1 MGVRLPA
8 TIRDTGT
15 WIRRFAA
22 TTPGVI
28 GAVLVVTTIV
38 CLIAGLTVGQQLDA
52 KIGRTEQVL
61 DRTEPLAFAAQSL
74 YVSLSAADAG
84 AATAFLS
91 GGVESPQVRDVYEQA
106 LAEAAAALAEAT
118 AGATDAR
125 SRAIVARIAADL
137 PTYTGLVETARANNR
152 QGFPVGSAY
161 LRQASDLMQTSLL
174 PQAEQLNEARF
185 AAVRA
190 DQHRVGALPWTSVVL
205 LLLVLIACAAG
216 SVVLLRRT
224 NRLVNAGIA
233 LAAAATLLAL
243 LWTAGA
249 TVTAAQLLDTGD
261 GGAGARVEHLAGA
274 RILAQQ
280 ARTDETLA
288 LITRGDI
295 TGPEQSFRTHLTD
308 LEQRL
313 TAAGIGDSE
322 AVRALTNW
330 NAGHN
335 AQRTAYEKADF
346 RGAVTQAIGTGPD
359 SSATSFARLDNEL
372 RAALAQARTDLRD
385 GVDAAGTTFLLSPFG
400 TLLLLLAAAGAVV
413 TGLWPRLKE
422 FL

>member
-1 MGVRLPA
+1 MGSRLPA
-8 TIRDTGT
+8 TIRDAGM
-15 WIRRFAA
+15 WVRRFAA

-28 GAVLVVTTIV
+28 GAVLMVTAV
-38 CLIAGLTVGQQLDA
+38 ACLIAGSTVGQQLDA

-91 GGVESPQVRDVYEQA
+91 GGVESPQVRDTYEQS
-106 LAEAAAALAEAT
+106 LAEAAAALADAT
-118 AGATDAR
+118 AGATDAQT
-125 SRAIVARIAADL
+125 RAIVARIAADL

-174 PQAEQLNEARF
+174 PNAEQLNQARF
-185 AAVRA
+185 AAVRE
-190 DQHRVGALPWTSVVL
+190 DQHSIGALPLTSVVL
-205 LLLVLIACAAG
+205 LLLVLAACGAG
-216 SVVLLRRT
+216 SVLLLRRT
-224 NRLVNAGIA
+224 NRLVNPGVA
-233 LAAAATLLAL
+233 LAAAAALLAL
-243 LWTAGA
+243 VWS
-249 TVTAAQLLDTGD
+249 TAATLTAARLLETGD
-261 GGAGARVEHLAGA
+261 TGAGARVENLASA

-295 TGPEQSFRTHLTD
+295 TAPENAFHTHTRD

-313 TAAGIGDSE
+313 TAAGAGDSE
-322 AVRALTNW
+322 AGRALTNW
-330 NAGHN
+330 RAGHN
-335 AQRTAYEKADF
+335 AQRTAYEKADYA
-346 RGAVTQAIGTGPD
+346 GAVTQAIGTGSD
-359 SSATSFARLDNEL
+359 SSATSFARLDREL
-372 RAALAQARTDLRD
+372 RDALAQARTDLRD
-385 GVDAAGTTFLLSPFG
+385 GVDAAGATFTLSPFG
-400 TLLLLLAAAGAVV
+400 TLILLLAAAGAVV

>member
-1 MGVRLPA
+1 MGSRLPA
-8 TIRDTGT
+8 TIRDAGM
-15 WIRRFAA
+15 WVRRFAA

-28 GAVLVVTTIV
+28 GAVLVVTTV
-38 CLIAGLTVGQQLDA
+38 ACLIAGSTVGQQLDA

-91 GGVESPQVRDVYEQA
+91 GGVESPQVRDTYEQA

-118 AGATDAR
+118 SGATDAQT
-125 SRAIVARIAADL
+125 RAIVARIAADL

-174 PQAEQLNEARF
+174 PNAEQLNQARF
-185 AAVRA
+185 AAVRE
-190 DQHRVGALPWTSVVL
+190 DQHRIGALPLTSIVL
-205 LLLVLIACAAG
+205 LLLVLVACGAG
-216 SVVLLRRT
+216 SVLLLRRT
-224 NRLVNAGIA
+224 NRLVNPGVA
-233 LAAAATLLAL
+233 LAAAAALLAL
-243 LWTAGA
+243 VWSAGA
-249 TVTAAQLLDTGD
+249 TLTAAQLLETGD
-261 GGAGARVEHLAGA
+261 SGAGARVENLASA

-295 TGPEQSFRTHLTD
+295 TAPENAFHTHTRD

-313 TAAGIGDSE
+313 TAAGAGDSE
-322 AVRALTNW
+322 AARALTNW

-335 AQRTAYEKADF
+335 AQRTAYEKADYA
-346 RGAVTQAIGTGPD
+346 GAVTQAIGTGPD
-359 SSATSFARLDNEL
+359 SSATSFARLDREL
-372 RAALAQARTDLRD
+372 RDALAQARTDLRD
-385 GVDAAGTTFLLSPFG
+385 GVDAAGTTFTLSPFG

>member
-1 MGVRLPA
+1 MGSRLPA
-8 TIRDTGT
+8 TIRDAGM
-15 WIRRFAA
+15 WVRRFAA

-28 GAVLVVTTIV
+28 GVVLVVTTV
-38 CLIAGLTVGQQLDA
+38 ACLVAGSTAGQQLGA
-52 KIGRTEQVL
+52 KITRTEQVL

-91 GGVESPQVRDVYEQA
+91 GGIESPQVRDTYEQA

-174 PQAEQLNEARF
+174 PQAEQLNQARF
-185 AAVRA
+185 AAVRE
-190 DQHRVGALPWTSVVL
+190 DQRHIGALPMTTIVL
-205 LLLVLIACAAG
+205 LLLVLLACAIG
-216 SVVLLRRT
+216 SVLLLRRT
-224 NRLVNAGIA
+224 NRLVNAGV
-233 LAAAATLLAL
+233 AAAAAAALLAIV
-243 LWTAGA
+243 WAAGA
-249 TVTAAQLLDTGD
+249 TLTAAQLLDTGD
-261 GGAGARVEHLAGA
+261 TGAGARVENLAGA

-295 TGPEQSFRTHLTD
+295 TAPEASFQTHTVD
-308 LEQRL
+308 LEKRL
-313 TAAGIGDSE
+313 AAAGAADSE
-322 AVRALTNW
+322 AARALTNW
-330 NAGHN
+330 TAGHN
-335 AQRTAYEKADF
+335 AQRTAYEKADYA
-346 RGAVTQAIGTGPD
+346 GAVTQA
-359 SSATSFARLDNEL
+359 
-372 RAALAQARTDLRD
+372 
-385 GVDAAGTTFLLSPFG
+385 
-400 TLLLLLAAAGAVV
+400 
-413 TGLWPRLKE
+413 
-422 FL
+422 

>member
-1 MGVRLPA
+1 MGVWE
-8 TIRDTGT
+8 

-22 TTPGVI
+22 TTPGVV
-28 GAVLVVTTIV
+28 GAVLVITTIT
-38 CLIAGLTVGQQLDA
+38 CLLAGSTVGGQLDA
-52 KIGRTEQVL
+52 KIERTDQVL

-91 GGVESPQVRDVYEQA
+91 GGIESPQVRDTYEQA
-106 LAEAAAALAEAT
+106 LADAAAALAEAT
-118 AGATDAR
+118 AGATDAQ

-174 PQAEQLNEARF
+174 PQAEQLTEARF

-190 DQHRVGALPWTSVVL
+190 DQDRVGALPWTGVLL
-205 LLLVLIACAAG
+205 LLLVLLACAVG
-216 SVVLLRRT
+216 SVLLLRRT
-224 NRLVNAGIA
+224 NRLVNAGVA

-249 TVTAAQLLDTGD
+249 TLAAARVLDD
-261 GGAGARVEHLAGA
+261 GAGARVEHLAGA

-295 TGPEQSFRTHLTD
+295 TAPEKAFQTHTTELA
-308 LEQRL
+308 QRL
-313 TAAGIGDSE
+313 TEAGAGDS
-322 AVRALTNW
+322 AADRALTKW
-330 NAGHN
+330 TAGHN
-335 AQRTAYEKADF
+335 AQRTAYEKADYA
-346 RGAVTQAIGTGPD
+346 GAVAQAIGTAPD
-359 SSATSFARLDNEL
+359 SSATSFAHLDEEL
-372 RAALAQARTDLRD
+372 RGALAQARTDLRD
-385 GVDAAGTTFLLSPFG
+385 GVDDAATLLTLSPFG
-400 TLLLLLAAAGAVV
+400 TLALLLAAAGAVI
-413 TGLWPRLKE
+413 TGLWPRIKE

>member
-1 MGVRLPA
+1 MWV
-8 TIRDTGT
+8 
-15 WIRRFAA
+15 RRFAA

-28 GAVLVVTTIV
+28 GVVLVVTTV
-38 CLIAGLTVGQQLDA
+38 ACLVAGSTAGQQLGA
-52 KIGRTEQVL
+52 KITRTEQVL

-91 GGVESPQVRDVYEQA
+91 GGIESPQVRDTYEQA

-174 PQAEQLNEARF
+174 PQAEQLSQARF
-185 AAVRA
+185 AAVRE
-190 DQHRVGALPWTSVVL
+190 DQRHIGALPMTTIVL
-205 LLLVLIACAAG
+205 LLLVLLACAIG
-216 SVVLLRRT
+216 SVLLLRRT
-224 NRLVNAGIA
+224 NRLVNAGVA
-233 LAAAATLLAL
+233 LAAAAALLAVV
-243 LWTAGA
+243 WAAGA
-249 TVTAAQLLDTGD
+249 TLTAAQLLDTGD
-261 GGAGARVEHLAGA
+261 TGAGARVENLAGA

-295 TGPEQSFRTHLTD
+295 TAPEASFQTHTVD
-308 LEQRL
+308 LEKRL
-313 TAAGIGDSE
+313 AAAGAADSE
-322 AVRALTNW
+322 AARALTNW
-330 NAGHN
+330 TAGHN
-335 AQRTAYEKADF
+335 AQRTAYEKADYA
-346 RGAVTQAIGTGPD
+346 GAVTQAIGTGPD
-359 SSATSFARLDNEL
+359 SSATSFARLDREL
-372 RAALAQARTDLRD
+372 RDALAQARTDLRD
-385 GVDAAGTTFLLSPFG
+385 GVDAAGDTLTLSPFG

-413 TGLWPRLKE
+413 TGLWPRIKE

>member
-1 MGVRLPA
+1 MGSRLPA
-8 TIRDTGT
+8 TIRDAGM
-15 WIRRFAA
+15 WLRRFAA

-28 GAVLVVTTIV
+28 GAVLVVTTV
-38 CLIAGLTVGQQLDA
+38 ACLIAGSTVGQQLDA

-91 GGVESPQVRDVYEQA
+91 GGVESPQVRDTYEQS

-118 AGATDAR
+118 AGATDAQT
-125 SRAIVARIAADL
+125 RAIVARIAADL

-174 PQAEQLNEARF
+174 PNAEQLNKARF
-185 AAVRA
+185 AAVRE
-190 DQHRVGALPWTSVVL
+190 DQHRIGAPPWTSIVL
-205 LLLVLIACAAG
+205 LLLVLAACGAG
-216 SVVLLRRT
+216 SVLLLRRT
-224 NRLVNAGIA
+224 NRWVNPGVA
-233 LAAAATLLAL
+233 LAAAAALLAL
-243 LWTAGA
+243 VWSTGA

-261 GGAGARVEHLAGA
+261 TGAGARVENLASA

-295 TGPEQSFRTHLTD
+295 TAPENAFHTHTRD

-313 TAAGIGDSE
+313 TAAGAGDSE
-322 AVRALTNW
+322 AGRALTNW

-335 AQRTAYEKADF
+335 AQRTAYEKADYA
-346 RGAVTQAIGTGPD
+346 GAVTQAIGTGPD
-359 SSATSFARLDNEL
+359 SSATSFARLDREL
-372 RAALAQARTDLRD
+372 RDALAQARTDLRD
-385 GVDAAGTTFLLSPFG
+385 GVDAAGTTFTLSPFG
-400 TLLLLLAAAGAVV
+400 TLILLLAAAGAVV
-413 TGLWPRLKE
+413 TGLWSRLKE

>member
-8 TIRDTGT
+8 TIRVAGT
-15 WIRRFAA
+15 WSRRFAA

-28 GAVLVVTTIV
+28 GLVLLVTALA
-38 CLIAGLTVGQQLDA
+38 CLIAGSTAGQQLGA
-52 KIGRTEQVL
+52 KIDRTEQVL
-61 DRTEPLAFAAQSL
+61 TRTEPLAFAAQSL

-91 GGVESPQVRDVYEQA
+91 GGIESPQVRDTYEQA

-118 AGATDAR
+118 AGATDAETR
-125 SRAIVARIAADL
+125 TIVARIAADL

-152 QGFPVGSAY
+152 QGYPVGSAY

-174 PQAEQLNEARF
+174 PHAEQLTEARF
-185 AAVRA
+185 AAVGK
-190 DQHRVGALPWTSVVL
+190 DQRDIGALPWTTIVG
-205 LLLVLIACAAG
+205 LLLVLAVCGTG
-216 SVVLLRRT
+216 SVLLLRRT
-224 NRLVNAGIA
+224 NRLVNVGIA
-233 LAAAATLLAL
+233 LAAGATLLAL
-243 LWTAGA
+243 LWTVGA
-249 TVTAAQLLDTGD
+249 TVAAAQLLDTGRT
-261 GGAGARVEHLAGA
+261 GAGARVENLAGA

-295 TGPEQSFRTHLTD
+295 TAPEAAFGTHIGE

-313 TAAGIGDSE
+313 LAAGIADSE
-322 AVRALTNW
+322 TGRTLARWT
-330 NAGHN
+330 AGHN
-335 AQRTAYEKADF
+335 AQRTAYEKADYP
-346 RGAVTQAIGTGPD
+346 GAVSQAIGTGPE
-359 SSATSFARLDNEL
+359 SSATSFTRLDQEL
-372 RAALAQARTDLRD
+372 RDALAHARDDLRD
-385 GVDAAGTTFLLSPFG
+385 GVDAAGNALILSPFG
-400 TLLLLLAAAGAVV
+400 VLVLLLGAAGAVV

>member
-1 MGVRLPA
+1 MWV
-8 TIRDTGT
+8 
-15 WIRRFAA
+15 RRFAA

-28 GAVLVVTTIV
+28 GVVLVVTTV
-38 CLIAGLTVGQQLDA
+38 ACLVAGSTAGQQLSA
-52 KIGRTEQVL
+52 KITRTEQVL

-91 GGVESPQVRDVYEQA
+91 GGIESPQVRDTYEQA
-106 LAEAAAALAEAT
+106 LADAAAALAEAT

-174 PQAEQLNEARF
+174 PQAEQLNQARF
-185 AAVRA
+185 AAVRE
-190 DQHRVGALPWTSVVL
+190 DQRRIGALPMTTIVL
-205 LLLVLIACAAG
+205 LLLVLLACAIG
-216 SVVLLRRT
+216 SVLLLRRT
-224 NRLVNAGIA
+224 NRLVNAGVA
-233 LAAAATLLAL
+233 LAAAAALLAIV
-243 LWTAGA
+243 WSAGA
-249 TVTAAQLLDTGD
+249 TLTAAQLLDTGD
-261 GGAGARVEHLAGA
+261 TGAGARVENLAGA

-295 TGPEQSFRTHLTD
+295 TAPEASFQTHTGD
-308 LEQRL
+308 LEKRL
-313 TAAGIGDSE
+313 AAAGAADSE
-322 AVRALTNW
+322 AARALTNW
-330 NAGHN
+330 TAGHN
-335 AQRTAYEKADF
+335 AQRTAYEKADYA
-346 RGAVTQAIGTGPD
+346 GAVTQAIGTGPD
-359 SSATSFARLDNEL
+359 SSATSFARLDQEL
-372 RAALAQARTDLRD
+372 RDALAQARTDLRD
-385 GVDAAGTTFLLSPFG
+385 GVDAAGDTFTLSPFG

-413 TGLWPRLKE
+413 TGLWPRIKE

>member
-1 MGVRLPA
+1 MWV
-8 TIRDTGT
+8 
-15 WIRRFAA
+15 RRFAA

-28 GAVLVVTTIV
+28 GAVLMVTAV
-38 CLIAGLTVGQQLDA
+38 ACLIAGSTVGQQLDA

-91 GGVESPQVRDVYEQA
+91 GGVESPQVRDTYEQS
-106 LAEAAAALAEAT
+106 LAEAAAALADAT
-118 AGATDAR
+118 AGATDAQT
-125 SRAIVARIAADL
+125 RAIVARIAADL

-174 PQAEQLNEARF
+174 PNAEQLNQARF
-185 AAVRA
+185 AAVRE
-190 DQHRVGALPWTSVVL
+190 DQHSIGALPLTSVVL
-205 LLLVLIACAAG
+205 LLLVLAACGAG
-216 SVVLLRRT
+216 SVLLLRRT
-224 NRLVNAGIA
+224 NRLVNPGVA
-233 LAAAATLLAL
+233 LAAAAALLAL
-243 LWTAGA
+243 VWSTGA
-249 TVTAAQLLDTGD
+249 TLTAAQLLETGD
-261 GGAGARVEHLAGA
+261 TGAGARVENLASA

-295 TGPEQSFRTHLTD
+295 TAPENAFHTHTRD

-313 TAAGIGDSE
+313 AAAGAGDSE
-322 AVRALTNW
+322 AGRALTNW
-330 NAGHN
+330 RAGHN
-335 AQRTAYEKADF
+335 AQRTAYEKADYA
-346 RGAVTQAIGTGPD
+346 GAVTQAIGTGPD
-359 SSATSFARLDNEL
+359 SSATSFARLDREL
-372 RAALAQARTDLRD
+372 RDALAQARTDLRD
-385 GVDAAGTTFLLSPFG
+385 GVDAAGTTFALSPFG
-400 TLLLLLAAAGAVV
+400 TLILLLAAAGAVV

>member
-1 MGVRLPA
+1 MGV
-8 TIRDTGT
+8 
-15 WIRRFAA
+15 WEWVRRFAA

-28 GAVLVVTTIV
+28 GAVLVVTTIA
-38 CLIAGLTVGQQLDA
+38 CLLAGSTVGGQLDA
-52 KIGRTEQVL
+52 KIERTDQVL

-91 GGVESPQVRDVYEQA
+91 GGIESPQVRDTYEQA
-106 LAEAAAALAEAT
+106 LADAAAALAEAT
-118 AGATDAR
+118 AGATDAQ

-190 DQHRVGALPWTSVVL
+190 DQDRVGALPWTGVLL
-205 LLLVLIACAAG
+205 LLLVLVACAVG
-216 SVVLLRRT
+216 SLLLLRRT
-224 NRLVNAGIA
+224 NRLVNAGVA

-249 TVTAAQLLDTGD
+249 TVAAAQVLDTGD
-261 GGAGARVEHLAGA
+261 DGAGARLEHLAGA

-295 TGPEQSFRTHLTD
+295 TVPEKSFQTHTTELA
-308 LEQRL
+308 QRL
-313 TAAGIGDSE
+313 NDAGAGDSD

-330 NAGHN
+330 TAGHN
-335 AQRTAYEKADF
+335 AQRTAYEKADYA
-346 RGAVTQAIGTGPD
+346 GAVAQAIGTAPD
-359 SSATSFARLDNEL
+359 SSATSFARLDEEL
-372 RAALAQARTDLRD
+372 RGALAQARADLRD
-385 GVDAAGTTFLLSPFG
+385 GVDDAGTLLTLSPFG
-400 TLLLLLAAAGAVV
+400 TLALLLAAAGAVI
-413 TGLWPRLKE
+413 TGLWPRIKE

>member
-1 MGVRLPA
+1 MWV
-8 TIRDTGT
+8 
-15 WIRRFAA
+15 RRFAA

-28 GAVLVVTTIV
+28 GVVLVVTTV
-38 CLIAGLTVGQQLDA
+38 ACLVAGSTAGQQLGA
-52 KIGRTEQVL
+52 KITRTEQVL

-91 GGVESPQVRDVYEQA
+91 GGIESPQVRDTYEQA

-174 PQAEQLNEARF
+174 PQAEQLNQARF
-185 AAVRA
+185 AAVRE
-190 DQHRVGALPWTSVVL
+190 DQRHIGALPMTTIVL
-205 LLLVLIACAAG
+205 LLLVLLACAIG
-216 SVVLLRRT
+216 SVLLLRRT
-224 NRLVNAGIA
+224 NRLVNAGVA
-233 LAAAATLLAL
+233 LAAAAALLAVV
-243 LWTAGA
+243 WAAGA
-249 TVTAAQLLDTGD
+249 TLTAAQLLDTGD
-261 GGAGARVEHLAGA
+261 TGAGARVENLAGA

-295 TGPEQSFRTHLTD
+295 TAPEASFQTHTVD
-308 LEQRL
+308 LEKRL
-313 TAAGIGDSE
+313 AAAGAADSE
-322 AVRALTNW
+322 AARALTNW
-330 NAGHN
+330 TAGHN
-335 AQRTAYEKADF
+335 AQRTAYEKADYA
-346 RGAVTQAIGTGPD
+346 GAVTQAIGTGPD
-359 SSATSFARLDNEL
+359 SSATSFARLDREL
-372 RAALAQARTDLRD
+372 RDALAQARTDLRD
-385 GVDAAGTTFLLSPFG
+385 GVDAAGDTLTLSPFG

-413 TGLWPRLKE
+413 TGLWPRIKE

>member
-1 MGVRLPA
+1 MGSRLPA
-8 TIRDTGT
+8 TIRDAGT
-15 WIRRFAA
+15 WLRRFAA

-28 GAVLVVTTIV
+28 GVVLVLTTLA
-38 CLIAGLTVGQQLDA
+38 CLIAGSTAGQQLDA
-52 KIGRTEQVL
+52 KIVRSEQVL

-91 GGVESPQVRDVYEQA
+91 GGIESPQVRDTYEQA

-118 AGATDAR
+118 AGATDAKTR
-125 SRAIVARIAADL
+125 TIVARIAADL

-174 PQAEQLNEARF
+174 PHAEQLNEARF
-185 AAVRA
+185 AAVRD
-190 DQHRVGALPWTSVVL
+190 DQQRIGALPLTSILL
-205 LLLVLIACAAG
+205 LLLVLLACAVA
-216 SVVLLRRT
+216 SVILLRRT
-224 NRLVNAGIA
+224 NRLVNPGVA
-233 LAAAATLLAL
+233 LAAAAAALAL
-243 LWTAGA
+243 LWTVGS
-249 TVTAAQLLDTGD
+249 TLTAAQLLDTGD
-261 GGAGARVEHLAGA
+261 SGAGARVENLAGA

-295 TGPEQSFRTHLTD
+295 TAPEAAFRTHTAD

-313 TAAGIGDSE
+313 AAAGAADSD
-322 AVRALTNW
+322 AARALTNW

-346 RGAVTQAIGTGPD
+346 TGAVTQAIGTGPE
-359 SSATSFARLDNEL
+359 SSATSFTRLDSEL
-372 RAALAQARTDLRD
+372 RDALAQARTDLRD
-385 GVDAAGTTFLLSPFG
+385 GVDDARTALTLSPFG

>member
-1 MGVRLPA
+1 MWV
-8 TIRDTGT
+8 
-15 WIRRFAA
+15 RRFAA

-28 GAVLVVTTIV
+28 GVVLVVTTV
-38 CLIAGLTVGQQLDA
+38 ACLVAGSTAGQQLGA
-52 KIGRTEQVL
+52 KITRTEQVL

-91 GGVESPQVRDVYEQA
+91 GGIESPQVRDTYEQA

-174 PQAEQLNEARF
+174 PQAEQLNQARF
-185 AAVRA
+185 AAVRE
-190 DQHRVGALPWTSVVL
+190 DQRHIGALPMTTIVL
-205 LLLVLIACAAG
+205 LLLVLLACAIG
-216 SVVLLRRT
+216 SVLLLRRA
-224 NRLVNAGIA
+224 NRLVNAGVA
-233 LAAAATLLAL
+233 LAAAAALLAVV
-243 LWTAGA
+243 WAAGA
-249 TVTAAQLLDTGD
+249 TLTAAQLLDTGD
-261 GGAGARVEHLAGA
+261 TGAGARVENLAGA

-295 TGPEQSFRTHLTD
+295 TAPEASFQTHTVD
-308 LEQRL
+308 LEKRL
-313 TAAGIGDSE
+313 AAAGAADSE
-322 AVRALTNW
+322 AARALTNW
-330 NAGHN
+330 TAGHN
-335 AQRTAYEKADF
+335 AQRTAYEKADYA
-346 RGAVTQAIGTGPD
+346 GAVTQAIGTGPD
-359 SSATSFARLDNEL
+359 SSATSFARLDREL
-372 RAALAQARTDLRD
+372 RDALAQARTDLRD
-385 GVDAAGTTFLLSPFG
+385 GVDAAGDTLTLSPFG

-413 TGLWPRLKE
+413 TGLWPRIKE

>member
-1 MGVRLPA
+1 MWV
-8 TIRDTGT
+8 
-15 WIRRFAA
+15 RRFAA

-28 GAVLVVTTIV
+28 GAVLVVTTV
-38 CLIAGLTVGQQLDA
+38 ACLIAGSTVGQQLDA

-91 GGVESPQVRDVYEQA
+91 GGVESPQVRDTYEQA

-118 AGATDAR
+118 SGATDAQT
-125 SRAIVARIAADL
+125 RAIVARIAADL

-174 PQAEQLNEARF
+174 PNAEQLNQARF
-185 AAVRA
+185 AAVRE
-190 DQHRVGALPWTSVVL
+190 DQHRIGALPLTSIVL
-205 LLLVLIACAAG
+205 LLLVLVACGAG
-216 SVVLLRRT
+216 SVLLLRRT
-224 NRLVNAGIA
+224 NRLVNPGVA
-233 LAAAATLLAL
+233 LAAAAALLAL
-243 LWTAGA
+243 VWSAGA
-249 TVTAAQLLDTGD
+249 TLTAAQLLETGD
-261 GGAGARVEHLAGA
+261 SGAGARVENLASA

-295 TGPEQSFRTHLTD
+295 TAPENAFHTHTRD

-313 TAAGIGDSE
+313 TAAGAGDSE
-322 AVRALTNW
+322 AARALTNW

-335 AQRTAYEKADF
+335 AQRTAYEKADYA
-346 RGAVTQAIGTGPD
+346 GAVTQAIGTGPD
-359 SSATSFARLDNEL
+359 SSATSFARLDREL
-372 RAALAQARTDLRD
+372 RDALAQARTDLRD
-385 GVDAAGTTFLLSPFG
+385 GVDAAGTTFTLSPFG

>member
-8 TIRDTGT
+8 TIRDAGT
-15 WIRRFAA
+15 WLRRLAV

-28 GAVLVVTTIV
+28 GLVLVVTTLT
-38 CLIAGLTVGQQLDA
+38 CLIAGSTAGQQLGA
-52 KIGRTEQVL
+52 KIERTDEVL
-61 DRTEPLAFAAQSL
+61 ERTEPLAFAAQSL

-91 GGVESPQVRDVYEQA
+91 GGIESPEVRDTYEQA

-118 AGATDAR
+118 AGATDA
-125 SRAIVARIAADL
+125 STRAIVARIAADL

-174 PQAEQLNEARF
+174 PHAEQLTEARF
-185 AAVRA
+185 AAVGTDQRA
-190 DQHRVGALPWTSVVL
+190 IGAWPWTTIVL
-205 LLLVLIACAAG
+205 LLLVLAACAGG
-216 SVVLLRRT
+216 SILLLRRT
-224 NRLVNAGIA
+224 NRLVNLGIA
-233 LAAAATLLAL
+233 GAAAAAALAL
-243 LWTAGA
+243 VWTIGA
-249 TVTAAQLLDTGD
+249 TAAAAHLLDTGD
-261 GGAGARVEHLAGA
+261 RGAGARVENLAGA

-295 TGPEQSFRTHLTD
+295 TAPEAAFRAHTAD
-308 LEQRL
+308 LEERL
-313 TAAGIGDSE
+313 EAAGIGDSD
-322 AVRALTNW
+322 AARALANW
-330 NAGHN
+330 TAGHN
-335 AQRTAYEKADF
+335 AQRTAYEKADYP
-346 RGAVTQAIGTGPD
+346 GAVAQAIGTAPD
-359 SSATSFARLDNEL
+359 SSATSFARLDRQL
-372 RAALAQARTDLRD
+372 REDLAQARADLRD
-385 GVDAAGTTFLLSPFG
+385 GVDAAGTALLLSPFG
-400 TLLLLLAAAGAVV
+400 TLVLLLGAAGAVI

>member
-1 MGVRLPA
+1 MGSRLPA
-8 TIRDTGT
+8 TIRDAGM
-15 WIRRFAA
+15 WVRRFAA

-28 GAVLVVTTIV
+28 GAVLVVTTV
-38 CLIAGLTVGQQLDA
+38 ACLIAGSTVGQQLDA

-91 GGVESPQVRDVYEQA
+91 GGVESPQVRDTYEQA

-118 AGATDAR
+118 SGATDAQT
-125 SRAIVARIAADL
+125 RAIVARIAADL

-174 PQAEQLNEARF
+174 PNAEQLNQARF
-185 AAVRA
+185 AAVRE
-190 DQHRVGALPWTSVVL
+190 DQHRIGALPLTSIVL
-205 LLLVLIACAAG
+205 LLLVLAACGAG
-216 SVVLLRRT
+216 SVLLLRRT
-224 NRLVNAGIA
+224 NRLVNPGVA
-233 LAAAATLLAL
+233 LAAAAALLAL
-243 LWTAGA
+243 VWSAGA
-249 TVTAAQLLDTGD
+249 TLTAAQLLETGD
-261 GGAGARVEHLAGA
+261 SGAGARVENLASA

-295 TGPEQSFRTHLTD
+295 TAPENAFHTHTRD

-313 TAAGIGDSE
+313 TAAGAGDSE
-322 AVRALTNW
+322 AARALTNW

-335 AQRTAYEKADF
+335 AQRTAYEKADYA
-346 RGAVTQAIGTGPD
+346 GAVTQAIGTGPD
-359 SSATSFARLDNEL
+359 SSATSFARLDREL
-372 RAALAQARTDLRD
+372 RDALAQARTDLRD
-385 GVDAAGTTFLLSPFG
+385 GVDAAGTTFTLSPFG

>member
-1 MGVRLPA
+1 MWV
-8 TIRDTGT
+8 
-15 WIRRFAA
+15 RRFAA

-28 GAVLVVTTIV
+28 GVVLVVTTV
-38 CLIAGLTVGQQLDA
+38 ACLVAGSTAGQQLGA
-52 KIGRTEQVL
+52 KITRTEQVL

-91 GGVESPQVRDVYEQA
+91 GGIESPQVRDTYEQA

-174 PQAEQLNEARF
+174 PQAEQLNQARF
-185 AAVRA
+185 AAVRE
-190 DQHRVGALPWTSVVL
+190 DQRHIGALPMTTIVL
-205 LLLVLIACAAG
+205 LLLVLLACAIG
-216 SVVLLRRT
+216 SVLLLRRT
-224 NRLVNAGIA
+224 NRLVNAGVA
-233 LAAAATLLAL
+233 LAAAAALLAIV
-243 LWTAGA
+243 WAAGA
-249 TVTAAQLLDTGD
+249 TLTAAQLLDTGD
-261 GGAGARVEHLAGA
+261 TGAGARVENLAGA

-295 TGPEQSFRTHLTD
+295 TAPEASFQTHTVD
-308 LEQRL
+308 LEKRL
-313 TAAGIGDSE
+313 AAAGAADSE
-322 AVRALTNW
+322 AARALTNW
-330 NAGHN
+330 TAGHN
-335 AQRTAYEKADF
+335 AQRTAYEKADYA
-346 RGAVTQAIGTGPD
+346 GAVTQAIGTGPD
-359 SSATSFARLDNEL
+359 SSATSFARLDREL
-372 RAALAQARTDLRD
+372 RDALAQARTDLRD
-385 GVDAAGTTFLLSPFG
+385 GVDAAGDTFTLSPFG

-413 TGLWPRLKE
+413 TGLWPRIKE

>member
-1 MGVRLPA
+1 MGVWE
-8 TIRDTGT
+8 

-28 GAVLVVTTIV
+28 GGVLVVTTIT
-38 CLIAGLTVGQQLDA
+38 CLLAGSTVGGQLDA
-52 KIGRTEQVL
+52 KIERTEQVL

-91 GGVESPQVRDVYEQA
+91 GGIESPQVRDTYEQA
-106 LAEAAAALAEAT
+106 LADAAAALAEAT

-190 DQHRVGALPWTSVVL
+190 DQDRVGALPLTGVLL
-205 LLLVLIACAAG
+205 LLLVLVACAVG
-216 SVVLLRRT
+216 SMLLLRRT

-249 TVTAAQLLDTGD
+249 TVAAAQVLDTGD
-261 GGAGARVEHLAGA
+261 DGAGARLEHLAGA

-295 TGPEQSFRTHLTD
+295 TAPEKSFQTHTAELS
-308 LEQRL
+308 QRL
-313 TAAGIGDSE
+313 TDAGAGDSA

-330 NAGHN
+330 TAGHN
-335 AQRTAYEKADF
+335 AQRTAYEKADYA
-346 RGAVTQAIGTGPD
+346 GAVAQAIGTAPD
-359 SSATSFARLDNEL
+359 SSATSFAHLDEEL
-372 RAALAQARTDLRD
+372 RGALARARADLRD
-385 GVDAAGTTFLLSPFG
+385 GVDDAGTLLTLSPFG
-400 TLLLLLAAAGAVV
+400 TLALLLAAAGAVI
-413 TGLWPRLKE
+413 TGLWPRIKE